1 MRIAYP
7 FIKGAIWY
15 MPNYRIIVD
24 LSDRN
29 LYLLDANTVIR
40 SFPVGIGKMLTRTPV
55 GEYTI
60 INKQPNPGG
69 PFGVLWMGLSKPH
82 YGIHGT
88 NDPSSIGREVSHG
101 CIRMYNGDVLALSSF
116 VPINTRVTIRP

>member
-1 MRIAYP
+1 
-7 FIKGAIWY
+7 

-29 LYLLDANTVIR
+29 LYLLDVNTVVR
-40 SFPVGIGKMLTRTPV
+40 SFPVGVGKMLTKTPK

-60 INKQPNPGG
+60 INKEPNPGG
-69 PFGVLWMGLSKPH
+69 PFGAFWMGLSKPH

-88 NDPSSIGREVSHG
+88 NVPSSIGREVSHG
-101 CIRMYNGDVLALSSF
+101 CIRMYNEDVLQLAAL
-116 VPINTRVTIRP
+116 VPIHTRVTIRP

>member
-1 MRIAYP
+1 
-7 FIKGAIWY
+7 

-29 LYLLDANTVIR
+29 LYLLDGNTVVR
-40 SFPVGIGKMLTRTPV
+40 SFPVGIGKMVTKTPK

-60 INKQPNPGG
+60 VNKQANPGG
-69 PFGVLWMGLSKPH
+69 PFGAFWMGLSKPH

-88 NDPSSIGREVSHG
+88 NDPQSIGREVSHG
-101 CIRMYNGDVLALSSF
+101 CIRMFNEDVLQLSAI
-116 VPINTRVTIRP
+116 VPIRTRVTIRP